1 MTAPAVTEKP
11 SKKPVANPTAAV
23 PAVLFALVLIG
34 AGVVLGR
41 EALLDLG
48 AIDGPDW
55 VGPAAR
61 HLDGLTAQQWMLPA
75 GIAAVVV
82 GFILVFVAVRPRRRT
97 HRALTEQDVW
107 LRKDDVVAVARAAAL
122 DNVGVDS
129 ASAKASNKKVTV
141 SVSAVYGTD
150 TTALK
155 SSLVGSVDDALRPLA
170 SAPKVRTR
178 VRTTGQAS

>member
-1 MTAPAVTEKP
+1 MSEKP

-23 PAVLFALVLIG
+23 PAVLFALALIG

-41 EALLDLG
+41 EALLKLG
-48 AIDGPDW
+48 ALDGSEW
-55 VGPAAR
+55 VGPATTR
-61 HLDGLTAQQWMLPA
+61 LDGLTAQSWMLPG
-75 GIAAVVV
+75 GIAAVVI

-107 LRKDDVVAVARAAAL
+107 LRKGDVAAVARAAAL

-129 ASAKASNKKVTV
+129 ATAKAGSKKVTV
-141 SVSAVYGTD
+141 AASTVTGTD
-150 TTALK
+150 TSALK
-155 SSLVGSVDDALRPLA
+155 SSIVTSVDDALRPLV

>member
-1 MTAPAVTEKP
+1 MSEKP

-41 EALLDLG
+41 EALLKLG
-48 AIDGPDW
+48 ALDGSEW
-55 VGPAAR
+55 VGPAAT
-61 HLDGLTAQQWMLPA
+61 HLDGLTAQSWMLPA

-97 HRALTEQDVW
+97 HRALTERDVW
-107 LRKDDVVAVARAAAL
+107 LRKGDVAAVARAAAL

-129 ASAKASNKKVTV
+129 ATAKAGNKKVTV
-141 SVSAVYGTD
+141 AASTVTGTD
-150 TTALK
+150 TSALK
-155 SSLVGSVDDALRPLA
+155 SSIVTSVDDALRPLA